1 MAGGKLCVNME
12 IVGALYNLSYLAVM
26 FNASHGVNR
35 GISTFSI
42 IIARSSWTCIIREGF
57 FLKTSVN
64 SYGAIYGTNLSNKV

>member
-42 IIARSSWTCIIREGF
+42 IIARQTFID
-57 FLKTSVN
+57 LYN
-64 SYGAIYGTNLSNKV
+64 